1 MSTLHCQ
8 RFNPVNYCQQ
18 ANENKG
24 LQAYHLS
31 QLNKWVIMH
40 CQFVCIGPHELNS
53 KLVSKLTMQPDL
65 SLSNNYQIFSL
76 DHMISFTNRNNEI
89 FNLQDSLTFLV
100 LKTIV
105 ISTWLSS
112 NIREIST
119 NHKHASNIK
128 PI

>member
-76 DHMISFTNRNNEI
+76 DHVISFTNRNNEI
-89 FNLQDSLTFLV
+89 FNLGFPHLLSVQDHSYQHLAQFQHPRD
-100 LKTIV
+100 I
-105 ISTWLSS
+105 
-112 NIREIST
+112 
-119 NHKHASNIK
+119 H
-128 PI
+128 